1 MKYRGKVLSVVLFA
15 LSSCG
20 APQNFDANLKSEITG
35 LSKVTPRLLEQ
46 SASAHKLSGNFK
58 SDLSNAILYSPE
70 YLSAMSTVAATKSQI
85 LLANADRKLQVSA
98 TANAG
103 QIVKNGAGASS
114 SKDHGASVNLGVS
127 QLIFDGGVNVASIDL
142 ARVKSFIAEMDVELV
157 ANNTAKEAAAAW
169 VNIDTLNA
177 RDTLLQTL
185 MTKTEKM
192 LKQMETLVA
201 SGMIDKSTSASAEIA
216 VRALLLEK
224 ANINAQIA
232 AASASYMVFFGSVPE
247 NLSTPQ
253 SLLTPADLIQIQRNW
268 SSAPILL
275 QTSAQVVAA
284 RKSLSAAQGGE
295 KPTVGFKAG
304 VTSPMEKDERTTY
317 AIGVEVAWI
326 IGDGGRR
333 KANTAAQAA
342 NLKAAEQ
349 KLKGAKL
356 AGKRDLDTA
365 LSRRN
370 TLIASLQTL
379 AAQEVSSQNELKI
392 MWSQLPTG
400 QTSVRQLIQA
410 EEKAYRT
417 SDQKISVA
425 SELLKLDFEML
436 ASSGLLTKKLGL
448 VANKK
453 TTKAE
458 K

>member
-1 MKYRGKVLSVVLFA
+1 MKYRGKVLWMVLFA

-58 SDLSNAILYSPE
+58 SDLSNAVLYSPE

-114 SKDHGASVNLGVS
+114 TKDHGASVNLWVS

-142 ARVKSFIAEMDVELV
+142 AQVKSFIAEMDVELV

-304 VTSPMEKDERTTY
+304 VTSPMEKNERTTY

>member
-1 MKYRGKVLSVVLFA
+1 MKYRGKVLSMVLFA

-20 APQNFDANLKSEITG
+20 APQNFDANLRSEITG

-46 SASAHKLSGNFK
+46 SASAPKLSGKFK
-58 SDLSNAILYSPE
+58 SDLSNAVLYSPE

-114 SKDHGASVNLGVS
+114 TKDHGASVNLWVS

-142 ARVKSFIAEMDVELV
+142 AQVKSFIAEMDVELV

-253 SLLTPADLIQIQRNW
+253 SLLTPADIIQIQRNW

-284 RKSLSAAQGGE
+284 RKSLKAAQGGE

>member
-1 MKYRGKVLSVVLFA
+1 M
-15 LSSCG
+15 
-20 APQNFDANLKSEITG
+20 
-35 LSKVTPRLLEQ
+35 
-46 SASAHKLSGNFK
+46 SA
-58 SDLSNAILYSPE
+58 
-70 YLSAMSTVAATKSQI
+70 VAATKSQI

-114 SKDHGASVNLGVS
+114 TKDHGASVNLWVN

-216 VRALLLEK
+216 VRALFLEK

-232 AASASYMVFFGSVPE
+232 AASASYMVFFGSIPE

>member
-1 MKYRGKVLSVVLFA
+1 MKYRGQVLSMVLFA

-20 APQNFDANLKSEITG
+20 APQNSDANLKSEITG
-35 LSKVTPRLLEQ
+35 LSKVPPRLLEQ

-216 VRALLLEK
+216 VRALFLEK
-224 ANINAQIA
+224 ANIDAQIA

-268 SSAPILL
+268 SGAPILL